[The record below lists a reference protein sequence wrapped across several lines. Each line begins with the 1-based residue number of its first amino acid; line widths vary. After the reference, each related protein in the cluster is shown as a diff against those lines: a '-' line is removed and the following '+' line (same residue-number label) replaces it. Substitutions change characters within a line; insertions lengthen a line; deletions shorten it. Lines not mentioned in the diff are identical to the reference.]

1 MNPCSKWLR
10 AIRRPECEYARFPKS
25 APGVVRSGLGCFLWD
40 LPERRENHD
49 EVLQTASVP
58 PDWNTSILEAADE
71 LHAVQGFLQAL
82 RDEAVQT
89 LDKPN
94 YEDLYSLCLRL
105 ENHELSLRPDPGL
118 TRFRDTVFRSTPQ
131 FHQHYL
137 DGCYCG
143 SKPLAAISAR
153 SRGFINETVRQL
165 LRPHRKTQGELHL
178 VVETIRAY
186 GPEHVDVLTLNHDLL
201 LEDALTKADIAWTDG
216 FDAPLSTDSKALLF
230 DREAFTKPGRVRIL
244 KIHGGCDWYLCL
256 MAPKRW
262 SPLKLLSGAERW
274 RYPTDYDQSQILT
287 GSTTKGDSYTRGV
300 FGELNWEARKL
311 LREHDRI
318 VCSGYGWRDEA
329 FNGMLKDWSDEH
341 EDARMLLL
349 HDRAEIKEFE
359 GRNRPWPW
367 PDHWKKA
374 EGAAWLHW
382 HPAWLSDTNREVLE
396 RNLFQ

>member
-1 MNPCSKWLR
+1 MLLGSEKAPRVLFVLGSGVSSKICPNVSEITDKVL
-10 AIRRPECEYARFPKS
+10 KS
-25 APGVVRSGLGCFLWD
+25 ETAPS
-40 LPERRENHD
+40 
-49 EVLQTASVP
+49 
-58 PDWNTSILEAADE
+58 DWNSSITEAADD
-71 LHAVQGFLQAL
+71 LNAVQGFLGAL

-89 LDKPN
+89 IDRPN

-105 ENHELSLRPDPGL
+105 EHHELSRRPDPGL
-118 TRFRDTVFRSTPQ
+118 TRFRDTVFRSTAQ
-131 FHQHYL
+131 FHRRYL
-137 DGCYCG
+137 GGCYYGCE
-143 SKPLAAISAR
+143 PLAAISAR

-165 LRPHRKTQGELHL
+165 LRPPYKDCEGKLHLALQL

-201 LEDALTKADIAWTDG
+201 LEDALTKAGIAWTDG
-216 FDAPLSTDSKALLF
+216 FDAPLATDSKALQF

-262 SPLKLLSGAERW
+262 SPLKLLKDADRW
-274 RYPTDYDQSQILT
+274 QYTTDYEESQTLT

-341 EDARMLLL
+341 KEARMLLL
-349 HDRAEIKEFE
+349 HDQENINEFE
-359 GRNRPWPW
+359 GRNKPWPW
-367 PDHWKKA
+367 PDDWKTA
-374 EGAAWLHW
+374 TETAWLRW
-382 HPAWLSDTNREVLE
+382 HPAWLSDTRREVLDS
-396 RNLFQ
+396 RLFK

>member
-1 MNPCSKWLR
+1 MLLDPQK
-10 AIRRPECEYARFPKS
+10 
-25 APGVVRSGLGCFLWD
+25 APRVLFVLGSGVSSGIC
-40 LPERRENHD
+40 PNVERITE
-49 EVLQTASVP
+49 EVLATTNVP
-58 PDWNTSILEAADE
+58 HDWNTSSREAAE
-71 LHAVQGFLQAL
+71 LHAVQGFLGAL
-82 RDEAVQT
+82 RDEAFQT

-105 ENHELSLRPDPGL
+105 EHHELRIRLDPGL
-118 TRFRDTVFRSTPQ
+118 PRFRDAVFRATAR

-137 DGCYCG
+137 DGCYYG
-143 SKPLAAISAR
+143 IKPLAAICAR

-165 LRPHRKTQGELHL
+165 LRPHRETRGELQL

-186 GPEHVDVLTLNHDLL
+186 GPENVDVLTLNHDLL
-201 LEDALTKADIAWTDG
+201 LEDALTKAGIAWTDG
-216 FDAPLSTDSKALLF
+216 FETPFSTDSKALQF
-230 DREAFTKPGRVRIL
+230 EREAFTKPGRVRIL

-262 SPLKLLSGAERW
+262 SPLKLLKGADRW
-274 RYPTDYDQSQILT
+274 WYTTDYEESQTLT

-329 FNGMLKDWSDEH
+329 FNAMLKDWSDEH
-341 EDARMLLL
+341 KEARMLLL
-349 HDRAEIKEFE
+349 HDQANIREFE
-359 GRNRPWPW
+359 GRNKPWPW
-367 PDHWKKA
+367 PDDWKKVK
-374 EGAAWLHW
+374 GTAWLRW

-396 RNLFQ
+396 RDPFR